1 MENINDN
8 KLLRTVI
15 CLILV
20 LYASLCAPKLP
31 RSLIRFFDNT
41 IIKLFFIIVIA
52 YIALKDP
59 TIALVLV
66 TILVIS
72 LQTVAYHDTAKDAIK
87 KMNNFSL
94 VKVLHK
100 IIFILTDTINKLN
113 SVNIDNEEKQELV
126 NTLKQIQSFAKNI
139 SNLEI
144 THKPLTNEETQY
156 YTKLLNDM
164 NIINKRITSEI
175 NKLKSF

>member
-20 LYASLCAPKLP
+20 LYASLCAPKFP

-41 IIKLFFIIVIA
+41 IIKLFFIIFIA

-72 LQTVAYHDTAKDAIK
+72 LQTNAYHDTANDIIK

-113 SVNIDNEEKQELV
+113 SVNINNNELAD
-126 NTLKQIQSFAKNI
+126 TLKQIKSFAKNI
-139 SNLEI
+139 SNLEL
-144 THKPLTNEETQY
+144 THKTLTNEETKY
-156 YTKLLNDM
+156 YTKLLDDM
-164 NIINKRITSEI
+164 IIINKTITSEI

>member
-41 IIKLFFIIVIA
+41 IIKLFFIIFIA

-72 LQTVAYHDTAKDAIK
+72 LQTNAYHDTANDIIK

-113 SVNIDNEEKQELV
+113 SVNINNNELTD
-126 NTLKQIQSFAKNI
+126 TLKQIKSFAKNI
-139 SNLEI
+139 SNLEL
-144 THKPLTNEETQY
+144 THKTLTNEEKKY
-156 YTKLLNDM
+156 YTKLLDDM
-164 NIINKRITSEI
+164 IIINKTITSEI

>member
-41 IIKLFFIIVIA
+41 IIKFFFIIFIA

-72 LQTVAYHDTAKDAIK
+72 LQTNAYHDTANDIIK

-113 SVNIDNEEKQELV
+113 SVNINNNELTD
-126 NTLKQIQSFAKNI
+126 TLKQIKSFAKNI
-139 SNLEI
+139 SNLEL
-144 THKPLTNEETQY
+144 THKTLTNEETKY
-156 YTKLLNDM
+156 YTKLLDDM
-164 NIINKRITSEI
+164 IIINKTITSEI